1 MKTLLNIL
9 LITTVLY
16 AGVSHAASISAG
28 KAVSLCKAE
37 AQAQN
42 ENFVSSKMK
51 RIKDSR
57 AGYKVK
63 LRVVL
68 DDKTISS
75 DCVVARDGSVEYS
88 QS

>member
-9 LITTVLY
+9 LITTVFFF
-16 AGVSHAASISAG
+16 GAAQAANISSG

-37 AQAQN
+37 AKAQN

-68 DDKTISS
+68 DNKTVSS
-75 DCVVARDGSVEYS
+75 NCVIARDGSVEYN

>member
-1 MKTLLNIL
+1 MKTFLNIL
-9 LITTVLY
+9 LITTVLF
-16 AGVSHAASISAG
+16 AGVTQAASISAG

-37 AQAQN
+37 AKAQN
-42 ENFVSSKMK
+42 ENFVSSQMK
-51 RIKDSR
+51 RVKDSR

-68 DDKTISS
+68 DDESISS
-75 DCVVARDGSVEYS
+75 ECIVDRNGNVEYS

>member
-9 LITTVLY
+9 LITTVFY
-16 AGVSHAASISAG
+16 VGATQAAGVSQG
-28 KAVSLCKAE
+28 KAISICKAE
-37 AQAQN
+37 AKAQN
-42 ENFVSSKMK
+42 ENFVSSQMK

-68 DDKTISS
+68 DDKSVSS
-75 DCVVARDGSVEYS
+75 ECIVARDGSVEYS

>member
-9 LITTVLY
+9 LITTVFY
-16 AGVSHAASISAG
+16 VGATQAASISQG

-37 AQAQN
+37 AKVQN
-42 ENFVSSKMK
+42 DNYASSQLK
-51 RIKDSR
+51 RVKDSR

-68 DDKTISS
+68 DDKSITSN
-75 DCVVARDGSVEYS
+75 CVVGRDGSVEYS